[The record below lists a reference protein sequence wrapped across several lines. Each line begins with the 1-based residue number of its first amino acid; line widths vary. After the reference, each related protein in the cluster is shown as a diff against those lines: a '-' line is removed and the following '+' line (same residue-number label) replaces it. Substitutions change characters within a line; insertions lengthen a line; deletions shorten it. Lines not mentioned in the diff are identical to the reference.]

1 MSEWSERTG
10 ASLSPLCLAFAAKLS
25 GVGLGLAGRMEP
37 RDGRHPLGAFRI
49 NGAASAFAESG
60 SRRMLETGG
69 VVGSR
74 RHHVRQIE
82 SYKATRTH
90 SKATRAACQ
99 STKLLGQAQC
109 RGSQRGASAGCSE
122 YLEAESR
129 ERRAA
134 GLKAMRRP
142 RSRPRRHRSR
152 HGSLG

>member
-10 ASLSPLCLAFAAKLS
+10 ASLSPLRLAFAAKIS
-25 GVGLGLAGRMEP
+25 GLGLGLAGRMEP
-37 RDGRHPLGAFRI
+37 PDGRHPLGAFRI

-82 SYKATRTH
+82 NYKATRT
-90 SKATRAACQ
+90 ACQ
-99 STKLLGQAQC
+99 STKLLGQAQR

-129 ERRAA
+129 ERRATR
-134 GLKAMRRP
+134 LKAMW
-142 RSRPRRHRSR
+142 RSRSRTRRHRSGPATAR
-152 HGSLG
+152 